1 MQAPCGSSPRCGSA
15 ERRRVPFEVVGVTG
29 RLYDPYPGGIGYL
42 AVAAALLGATN
53 PAGAA
58 AASLVLAALGAGA
71 GALQRVSGVPASLAQ
86 IVPAVAVLSLLAI
99 KSRRKAQ
106 AA

>member
-1 MQAPCGSSPRCGSA
+1 MWVLPAVWLA

-29 RLYDPYPGGIGYL
+29 RLYDPYSGGIGYL
-42 AVAAALLGATN
+42 AV
-53 PAGAA
+53 
-58 AASLVLAALGAGA
+58 AALGAGA